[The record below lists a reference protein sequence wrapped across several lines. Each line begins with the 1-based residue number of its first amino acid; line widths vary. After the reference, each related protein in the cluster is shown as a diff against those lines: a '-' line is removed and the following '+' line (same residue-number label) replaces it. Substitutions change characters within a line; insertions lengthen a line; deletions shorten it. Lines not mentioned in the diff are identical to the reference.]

1 MIPTEQAPWQQY
13 RPIRGHFIVGLY
25 AYVRWVDNTV
35 DEGNGLS
42 LNQRKDFL
50 QRQMKLVQGNPLKE
64 TDAME
69 LMFSGLPW
77 KSVPEKEIQKRVSI
91 IFGAISDDLEHRNL
105 TLRSNREIRHYNWR
119 TIWPVVDGLFLLL
132 NGRLMREDKRFMELL
147 DGYMLLGNLEEIGD
161 DLNQELIKIPLATQS
176 GERMTKPQVL
186 EEIDQKEYNRLKSN
200 AIAKISDNLETVRRL
215 NIPLWQKFA
224 LTIYLFEALVKKQI
238 LLSRNRAFKGLKE

>member
-13 RPIRGHFIVGLY
+13 RPIRDHFIVGLY

-77 KSVPEKEIQKRVSI
+77 KSV
-91 IFGAISDDLEHRNL
+91 N
-105 TLRSNREIRHYNWR
+105 
-119 TIWPVVDGLFLLL
+119 
-132 NGRLMREDKRFMELL
+132 
-147 DGYMLLGNLEEIGD
+147 
-161 DLNQELIKIPLATQS
+161 LNQELIKIPLATQS

-186 EEIDQKEYNRLKSN
+186 EKIDQKEYNRLKSN